1 MNDEERFKKFM
12 LEKVD
17 KLYNKIIEEMEQ
29 GKKPFFELSYL
40 EALLQKSMQNKKWT
54 EYDEKY
60 RKSLLKILLHY
71 NLLREEMLGQ
81 GGWAEVDENKE
92 RPLKAV
98 GKKFIQTMN
107 DLKKKKRKR
116 K

>member
-1 MNDEERFKKFM
+1 
-12 LEKVD
+12 
-17 KLYNKIIEEMEQ
+17 
-29 GKKPFFELSYL
+29 
-40 EALLQKSMQNKKWT
+40 
-54 EYDEKY
+54 
-60 RKSLLKILLHY
+60 
-71 NLLREEMLGQ
+71 MLGH
-81 GGWAEVDENKE
+81 GGWAEVYENKE

>member
-1 MNDEERFKKFM
+1 MNEEDRFREFLTDKF
-12 LEKVD
+12 D
-17 KLYNKIIEEMEQ
+17 KLYNEILDGIERGE
-29 GKKPFFELSYL
+29 KPLDSLAYL
-40 EALLQKSMQNKKWT
+40 EALLEKTMQHKKWA
-54 EYDEKY
+54 EYDEKH
-60 RKSLLKILLHY
+60 RKSMLKVLLHY
-71 NLLREEMLGQ
+71 NLLREEMLGH

>member
-1 MNDEERFKKFM
+1 
-12 LEKVD
+12 
-17 KLYNKIIEEMEQ
+17 
-29 GKKPFFELSYL
+29 
-40 EALLQKSMQNKKWT
+40 MQNKKWT

-81 GGWAEVDENKE
+81 GGWAEVDENT
-92 RPLKAV
+92 PLKGV

-107 DLKKKKRKR
+107 DLKNKKRKR